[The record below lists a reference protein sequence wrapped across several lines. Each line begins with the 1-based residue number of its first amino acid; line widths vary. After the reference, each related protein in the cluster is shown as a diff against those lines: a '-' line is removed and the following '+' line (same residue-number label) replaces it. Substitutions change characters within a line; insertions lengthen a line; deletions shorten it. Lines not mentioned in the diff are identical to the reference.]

1 MGLRLAIPVFA
12 ILLASFPAWAQPES
26 SEEPI
31 SAETEMTETLDESFF
46 AGPEVPSMEPE
57 PVRVMI
63 DPGHGGED
71 LGVRSTKHILEK
83 NITLKIARAIV
94 KRLSRD
100 DRIEAALV
108 RQDDRSMDWLGRL
121 EYANSGRGDLYIGVH
136 TDGGGSPRSN
146 PMRVYIHKSADVGAQ
161 EGKTAWNALNN
172 KYGEDNRTL
181 AEAVALKLDAFNGAA
196 RGVKMIENGR
206 LLLGGLAMPAVIIE
220 PVDLSNPEDE
230 IRLEDEKYLED
241 MAAAIAQAIMEYI
254 GQSGLFE
261 KKAAAVELGGQAG
274 TAAPADTT
282 AVFSG
287 GGM

>member
-1 MGLRLAIPVFA
+1 MGLRLTIPVFA
-12 ILLASFPAWAQPES
+12 VLLASFSAWAQPEEF
-26 SEEPI
+26 EEPVT
-31 SAETEMTETLDESFF
+31 AEAGQAEALDESFF
-46 AGPEVPSMEPE
+46 LGPEIPAMEPE

-83 NITLKIARAIV
+83 NITLKIARAIA

-100 DRIEAALV
+100 DRIEGALI
-108 RQDDRSMDWLGRL
+108 RQDDRSLDWLERM

-146 PMRVYIHKSADVGAQ
+146 PMRVYIHKSAGEAQ
-161 EGKTAWNALNN
+161 EGKTAWNALNRKFN
-172 KYGEDNRTL
+172 EDNRAL
-181 AEAVALKLDAFNGAA
+181 AEAVAGKLEAFSGGAA
-196 RGVKMIENGR
+196 RGARVIENGR

-230 IRLEDEKYLED
+230 IRLENDKYLED
-241 MAAAIAQAIMEYI
+241 IAAAITPAILEYI
-254 GQSGLFE
+254 DQSGLFE
-261 KKAAAVELGGQAG
+261 KKAAAVEPGQQAG